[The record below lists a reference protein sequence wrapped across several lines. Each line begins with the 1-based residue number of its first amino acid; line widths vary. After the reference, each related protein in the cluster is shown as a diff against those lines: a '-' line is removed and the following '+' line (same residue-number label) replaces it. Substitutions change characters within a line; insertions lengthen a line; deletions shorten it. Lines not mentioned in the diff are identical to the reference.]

1 MNISIRISTTLG
13 TFGNSIEI
21 FELMLS
27 LINFEISS
35 SSSSVTQKSLR
46 PYFEEDFRDEIKNKD
61 ISSIYLVSDGDVNKV
76 IDEQT
81 HFEII
86 RFSKEHLCFNCEFIY
101 ISVDKI
107 ESINWNKL
115 LDIANNYIFS
125 TIYMS
130 SVSRSKWQNET
141 QINFFDYFKHPHNY
155 THTKP
160 NPISMKFGN
169 IVDIFYNPGHERKV
183 YGMYLMAAPEMW
195 FGQNALVY
203 FEKQKLLSFPDV
215 IENKELENGTIYI
228 KLFDYNEPN
237 WETPKI
243 LDLQK
248 RFREWTSMNEIELML
263 REKIPNQYKILE

>member
-1 MNISIRISTTLG
+1 MMELAGTT
-13 TFGNSIEI
+13 NAAANASAI
-21 FELMLS
+21 M
-27 LINFEISS
+27 
-35 SSSSVTQKSLR
+35 
-46 PYFEEDFRDEIKNKD
+46 
-61 ISSIYLVSDGDVNKV
+61 
-76 IDEQT
+76 
-81 HFEII
+81 
-86 RFSKEHLCFNCEFIY
+86 
-101 ISVDKI
+101 KI
-107 ESINWNKL
+107 ETDLAKASRKLEETRDPVKNYNKMSIAKLNATTKNINWNKL

-228 KLFDYNEPN
+228 KLFDNVQI
-237 WETPKI
+237 KI
-243 LDLQK
+243 LI
-248 RFREWTSMNEIELML
+248 N
-263 REKIPNQYKILE
+263 